1 MPNHVLYI
9 LEKSQGSAVGF
20 VNIEA
25 KAKAK
30 SLPDGFTLISDKDQ
44 RKKSISHS
52 FNVNGS

>member
-20 VNIEA
+20 VNIE
-25 KAKAK
+25 AK

>member
-25 KAKAK
+25 KAK

-44 RKKSISHS
+44 RKKFISHS
-52 FNVNGS
+52 LNANGS